1 MVPEVVAE
9 SRVGCAIRAE
19 EEADTDHEKQPAE
32 RVIPLA
38 PGNQHSY
45 RRTRNAD
52 SRPYHPVAH
61 LAG

>member
-1 MVPEVVAE
+1 MPEVIAE
-9 SRVGCAIRAE
+9 SPVGCAIGAE
-19 EEADTDHEKQPAE
+19 EEANADHEKQPAE

-52 SRPYHPVAH
+52 SGPYHPVAH
-61 LAG
+61 LVG